1 MGRPKSENKKTKW
14 IGCRVTESEY
24 AAIAR
29 AALDRRQKISTL
41 LREVAV
47 KRIRPRRPLYTI
59 EQAEKFTVEL
69 RRISNNL
76 NQIARKVNT
85 VGVIESTAEA
95 REIADAVKN
104 TQADLGRLVE
114 VVRR

>member
-24 AAIAR
+24 AALAC

-59 EQAEKFTVEL
+59 EQAEKFTAEL
-69 RRISNNL
+69 RRISNNI
-76 NQIARKVNT
+76 NQIARKVNAA
-85 VGVIESTAEA
+85 GVVESTTEA
-95 REIADAVKN
+95 QEIADAVKSM
-104 TQADLGRLVE
+104 QEDLGQLVE
-114 VVRR
+114 AVRR